1 MTAYD
6 EVILI
11 VAIDTVNSLWSTNSN
26 GSLVYLIDSNQV
38 NRAEQANN
46 CKCSLNTQWCPLCK
60 SNLCPSAIS
69 LKCTAA
75 LRVKPLYEFLEYIRT
90 LEEA

>member
-11 VAIDTVNSLWSTNSN
+11 VALDTVNSLWSTNSN
-26 GSLVYLIDSNQV
+26 GSLVHLRDSNQV
-38 NRAEQANN
+38 NRAGQANN
-46 CKCSLNTQWCPLCK
+46 CKCPL
-60 SNLCPSAIS
+60 STHNAHFVNPILPTAIS
-69 LKCTAA
+69 IKCTAA